1 MGQVDWF
8 TGKYLAAHALLRMM
22 RWLKNWPEVWSA
34 YRHGFPLPPF
44 RFRRGF
50 TLHHNRG
57 DEPLILLY
65 EIFVEGCYSQGKIK
79 EGVIIDLGANIGAA
93 TLSWASHSSKVT
105 IHAYEPNPATNQTLR
120 HNIEANNLSER
131 VTIYNDAV
139 GREVG
144 EIQLWAGMPSLL
156 TTSYGEAPPASNGI
170 AINVPMVDLNEVL
183 RRAGGEKVSLLKID
197 TEGAEA
203 DILEGAS
210 LPCLKSIRRIVLEY
224 HDSLCPG
231 AYARCKQILDQ
242 AGFRVQNS
250 PLNANQGLLYAWRD

>member
-1 MGQVDWF
+1 MQVNWF
-8 TGKYLAAHALLRMM
+8 VGKYLAARALFRMV
-22 RWLKNWPEVWSA
+22 RWLKNWPDVWSA
-34 YRHGFPLPPF
+34 YRNCLPLPPL

-65 EIFVEGCYSQGKIK
+65 EIFVEGSYSQAEIS
-79 EGVIIDLGANIGAA
+79 EGVIVDLGANIGAA
-93 TLSWASHSSKVT
+93 TLSWASQSSKITV
-105 IHAYEPNPATNQTLR
+105 HAYEPNPATNQTLR
-120 HNIEANNLSER
+120 QNIEANNLSAR

-144 EIQLWAGMPSLL
+144 EIKLWGGMPNLL
-156 TTSYGEAPPASNGI
+156 TTSYGEAPSASNGT
-170 AINVPMVDLNEVL
+170 AIKVPMVDLNEVL
-183 RRAGGEKVSLLKID
+183 RRVGGEKISLLKID

-224 HDSLCPG
+224 HDTLCPD
-231 AYARCKQILDQ
+231 AHIRCKRILDQ
-242 AGFRVQNS
+242 AGFRVQTS
-250 PLNANQGLLYAWRD
+250 PLNANQGLLYAWQD